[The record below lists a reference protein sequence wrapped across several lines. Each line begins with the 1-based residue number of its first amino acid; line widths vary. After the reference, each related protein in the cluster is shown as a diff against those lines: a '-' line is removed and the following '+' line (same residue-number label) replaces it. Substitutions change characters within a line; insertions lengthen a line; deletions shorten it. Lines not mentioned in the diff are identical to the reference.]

1 MLSHKNKT
9 YFSPPARHE
18 TMHARQ
24 QGSTAGSGVLCFS
37 RHFSIGK
44 NNLFFLFLAL
54 GSQPAGGD
62 VTIIAAPENT
72 TVVAGESVVMEC
84 MAAADPTPFVS
95 WIRQGECK
103 GWNGTS
109 VSRRRNLGTH
119 FQNLLGGRQISG
131 TR

>member
-9 YFSPPARHE
+9 YFFPPARHE
-18 TMHARQ
+18 TTHVRQ
-24 QGSTAGSGVLCFS
+24 QGSTTGSGVLCIS
-37 RHFSIGK
+37 THFSSEEQPF
-44 NNLFFLFLAL
+44 LLFLAL

-103 GWNGTS
+103 GWKGAGGTWAIIFK
-109 VSRRRNLGTH
+109 TC
-119 FQNLLGGRQISG
+119 
-131 TR
+131 